1 MKLIGS
7 ACCSH
12 AQPRRGLRM
21 TMAAHN
27 EKKKKKEQH
36 KRMNCSNLTTDYLG
50 CVSIGVDSSGFRPD
64 RAGRWNVGY

>member
-1 MKLIGS
+1 MKLFGS

-27 EKKKKKEQH
+27 EKKEKRTKQNRVPRCEADATGDATDREQ
-36 KRMNCSNLTTDYLG
+36 
-50 CVSIGVDSSGFRPD
+50 
-64 RAGRWNVGY
+64 